1 MLPVDLREW
10 VRGDDLVHF
19 LVDALALL
27 DVGAAKLNERGTGS
41 EQYPPGMMLGLLI
54 YCYANGLFSSR
65 QIERATYQHL
75 SVRYLTADTHPDH
88 DTIAKFRRENGA
100 LLRSVFVQLLRLAR
114 QAGLLKLGVLALDG
128 TKLEAN
134 ATKRKTLTYEQVLT
148 ELARLDDMIGE
159 LLAAAETADQQGKMA
174 ARGTG

>member
-41 EQYPPGMMLGLLI
+41 EQYPPGMMLGLLT
-54 YCYANGLFSSR
+54 YCYAKGLFSSR

-75 SVRYLTADTHPDH
+75 SG
-88 DTIAKFRRENGA
+88 IA
-100 LLRSVFVQLLRLAR
+100 LS
-114 QAGLLKLGVLALDG
+114 DS
-128 TKLEAN
+128 
-134 ATKRKTLTYEQVLT
+134 
-148 ELARLDDMIGE
+148 
-159 LLAAAETADQQGKMA
+159 
-174 ARGTG
+174 